1 MLKITDPKFILSVVE
16 ALSPHVVFST
26 GANKPLLLTGV
37 NEKGIKGDYVIKFK
51 GAERM
56 SPDANMREL
65 LALFIAAEMNI
76 SSVQPVLINVS
87 QDFVDLLVG
96 SPI

>member
-1 MLKITDPKFILSVVE
+1 MLKITDPQFTLPIIE

-37 NEKGIKGDYVIKFK
+37 SEDGIKGDYVIKFK

-56 SPDANMREL
+56 YSEANMREL
-65 LALFIAAEMNI
+65 LAC
-76 SSVQPVLINVS
+76 LIIYNN
-87 QDFVDLLVG
+87 
-96 SPI
+96 